1 MDESARV
8 HELMRGGGTQA
19 RAGNAPLDPSQF
31 GAVRKPLAEAETLPP
46 ACYHSAEFYALE
58 LERIFRKKWILMGRQ
73 DEWQEPGCYTAYER
87 FGIPFFIARD
97 HDGRLRAF
105 ANSCRHRASQIVSG
119 SGKANTFVCPYHS
132 WVYGLDGSLRRAP
145 GMENRCFDNADYGLS
160 EIRLETWQT
169 FVFVNFSEHA
179 APLRDQ
185 LGDLDRHVES
195 YDFENVV
202 TVGRDE
208 YVVNTN
214 WKALV
219 ENSMEWLHHPTV
231 HKQSIAGKVA
241 AVQRNL
247 IYGDPG
253 EYLLT
258 QSLAKGVSRATL
270 DHEDGFPP
278 VSTLRGAAR
287 DGSHYVLLYP
297 FAMIGCDIDSIWY
310 KQMIP
315 EGPCRVRNIATYCF
329 HKETIARPDY
339 ERIAPNYF
347 RRFRRVVM
355 EDNAAMER
363 QLAGLVSPL
372 ARPGRYA
379 DPEILA
385 HRIDNWVL
393 DQIFPANA

>member
-1 MDESARV
+1 
-8 HELMRGGGTQA
+8 MRGNPRNAMIAATQF
-19 RAGNAPLDPSQF
+19 DP
-31 GAVRKPLAEAETLPP
+31 VRTRLEEAETLPP
-46 ACYHSAEFYALE
+46 LCYHSAEFYDLE
-58 LERIFRKKWILMGRQ
+58 VQNIFRKKWILMGRS
-73 DEWQEPGCYTAYER
+73 DEWKDPGCYTAYER
-87 FGIPFFIARD
+87 FGVPFFITRD
-97 HDGRLRAF
+97 QNGRLRAF
-105 ANSCRHRASQIVSG
+105 SNSCRHRGSQIVSG
-119 SGKANTFVCPYHS
+119 SGKLTTFVCPYHS

-145 GMENRCFDNADYGLS
+145 GMENRCFDNADYGLT
-160 EIRLETWQT
+160 EIRLETWQS
-169 FVFVNFSEHA
+169 FVFVNFSAQGES
-179 APLRDQ
+179 LSDQ
-185 LGDLDRHVES
+185 LGDLDRHIDS
-195 YDFENVV
+195 YDFDNVM

-241 AVQRNL
+241 TIQRNL

-270 DHEDGFPP
+270 EHEDGFPP
-278 VSTLRGAAR
+278 VSTLKGATR
-287 DGSHYVLLYP
+287 EGSHYVLVYP

-315 EGPCRVRNIATYCF
+315 EGPCQVRNIATYCF
-329 HKETIARPDY
+329 HKEIIDRSDY
-339 ERIAPNYF
+339 ERISLNYF
-347 RRFRRVVM
+347 RRFRKVVM

-363 QLAGLVSPL
+363 QLAGLVSPF
-372 ARPGRYA
+372 AKPGRYS

-393 DQIFPANA
+393 DQIFPATV

>member
-1 MDESARV
+1 MDENGRV
-8 HELMRGGGTQA
+8 QEPIRQGAPDVGTA
-19 RAGNAPLDPSQF
+19 DAAFSPAQF
-31 GAVRKPLAEAETLPP
+31 SAVRKKLDEAETLPP
-46 ACYHSAEFYALE
+46 VCYHSPEFYDLE
-58 LERIFRKKWILMGRQ
+58 LRHIFRTKWILMGRS
-73 DEWQEPGCYTAYER
+73 DEWQEPGCFTAYER
-87 FGIPFFIARD
+87 FGVPFFITRD
-97 HDGRLRAF
+97 QGGRLRAF
-105 ANSCRHRASQIVSG
+105 SNTCRHRGSQIVSG
-119 SGKANTFVCPYHS
+119 SGKVNTFVCPYHS

-145 GMENRCFDNADYGLS
+145 GMENRCFQNASYGLA

-179 APLRDQ
+179 GPLRDQ
-185 LGDLDRHVES
+185 LGDLDKHVDS

-231 HKQSIAGKVA
+231 HRQSIAGKVA
-241 AVQRNL
+241 TVQRNL
-247 IYGDPG
+247 VYGDPG

-258 QSLAKGVSRATL
+258 QSRANGVSRATL
-270 DHEDGFPP
+270 EHEEGFPP
-278 VSTLRGAAR
+278 VSTLKGATR
-287 DGSHYVLLYP
+287 DGSHYVLIYP

-329 HKETIARPDY
+329 HKEIMARPDY

-347 RRFRRVVM
+347 RRFRKVVM

-363 QLAGLVSPL
+363 QLAGLVSPF
-372 ARPGRYA
+372 AKPGRYA

-393 DQIFPANA
+393 DQIFPGTV